1 MEPSVGPVERD
12 ALKRLLSE
20 ARRATRAEAGTVYL
34 REGDQLCFAAVQND
48 VLAQRVGAA
57 EAEGPLDLSMP
68 SLASYVMLT
77 RAVVNV
83 PDVYEIGLERPYE
96 FDRRMDATHGYRTR
110 SMLVMPLRDGRGT
123 TVGVVQL
130 INARNEAGEVVAF
143 DAGCEDRLAALL
155 TGFAKAG
162 GS

>member
-1 MEPSVGPVERD
+1 MDRD

-34 REGDQLCFAAVQND
+34 REGDQLHFAAVQND

-57 EAEGPLDLSMP
+57 EAEGRLTAGPLDLNTP

-77 RAVVNV
+77 RAVVNI
-83 PDVYEIGLERPYE
+83 PDVYEIRPERPYE

-123 TVGVVQL
+123 IVGVVQL

>member
-1 MEPSVGPVERD
+1 MDRD
-12 ALKRLLSE
+12 ALNRLLSE

-34 REGDQLCFAAVQND
+34 REGDQLHFAAVQND

-57 EAEGPLDLSMP
+57 EAEGRLTAGPLDLSTP

-83 PDVYEIGLERPYE
+83 PDVYEIRLERPYE

-123 TVGVVQL
+123 
-130 INARNEAGEVVAF
+130 I
-143 DAGCEDRLAALL
+143 
-155 TGFAKAG
+155 
-162 GS
+162 

>member
-1 MEPSVGPVERD
+1 
-12 ALKRLLSE
+12 
-20 ARRATRAEAGTVYL
+20 
-34 REGDQLCFAAVQND
+34 
-48 VLAQRVGAA
+48 
-57 EAEGPLDLSMP
+57 MP

-77 RAVVNV
+77 RAVVNI
-83 PDVYEIGLERPYE
+83 PDVYEIRPERPYE
-96 FDRRMDATHGYRTR
+96 FDRNMDATHAYRTR

-143 DAGCEDRLAALL
+143 DASCEDRLAALL
-155 TGFAKAG
+155 TAFAKAG

>member
-1 MEPSVGPVERD
+1 VDRD

-20 ARRATRAEAGTVYL
+20 ARSATRAEAGTVYL
-34 REGDQLCFAAVQND
+34 REGDQLHFAAGQND

-57 EAEGPLDLSMP
+57 EAEGRLTAGPLDLSTP
-68 SLASYVMLT
+68 SLASYVIT

-83 PDVYEIGLERPYE
+83 PDVYEIRPERPYE
-96 FDRRMDATHGYRTR
+96 FDRQMDATHGYRTR